1 MGRNAL
7 MRAFVTAATA
17 ATAFVSV
24 VSITAPA
31 FAHADTAVVASDS
44 TEQSKVYRDRVL
56 RIGAI
61 DSRPEVRSAAW
72 AALTSSR
79 GAIAVKEF
87 LTTGVYAARQRAA
100 DNARRN
106 KDYITRVN
114 RNAVPGSAVANSSAR
129 MLKSFTTDEER
140 ARYVQTGLAE
150 AQELDRVNNDRD
162 QERFAEQAK
171 ADRDYVAQ
179 LAATD
184 PGPQVRDAAARAL
197 AAGTDYDIGLF
208 FKYHW
213 ASAAALDQEAFR
225 RFVADQDAIWLVRI
239 TVLIEAAE
247 AAEKAERES
256 SGELARKAR
265 LEAIGHWRAIQTD
278 SNASSV
284 NWEGERDNADSQAA
298 SWAAIVAHARAA
310 STGQDWASVIARGDE
325 AGRAWADHARDA
337 VAQAAAWKSIAER
350 ARESAEAA
358 ENRDLGDR

>member
-7 MRAFVTAATA
+7 MRAFVTTVAAAAAFALAGTASAAT
-17 ATAFVSV
+17 
-24 VSITAPA
+24 
-31 FAHADTAVVASDS
+31 DSD
-44 TEQSKVYRDRVL
+44 EQSKVYRDRVL
-56 RIGAI
+56 RIGTI

-79 GAIAVKEF
+79 GTVAVKEF
-87 LTTGVYAARQRAA
+87 LTTGVYAARQKAV

-106 KDYITRVN
+106 KDYIIRVN
-114 RNAVPGSAVANSSAR
+114 RSAVPNSAVANSSSR
-129 MLKSFTTDEER
+129 MLDASTTDEQR
-140 ARYVQTGLAE
+140 VKYVQTGLAE
-150 AQELDRVNNDRD
+150 AQELDRVNNNRD
-162 QERFAEQAK
+162 QEKFAEQAQ
-171 ADRDYVAQ
+171 ADRDYVTQ
-179 LAATD
+179 LAAHD
-184 PGPQVRDAAARAL
+184 PGPQVRDAASRAV

-239 TVLIEAAE
+239 NVLIEAAQ

-256 SGELARKAR
+256 SGEFARKAR
-265 LEAIGHWRAIQTD
+265 LEAIGHWRTIQTE
-278 SNASSV
+278 SNGSSV
-284 NWEGERDNADSQAA
+284 NWEGERDNADAQAT

-310 STGQDWASVIARGDE
+310 ATGQDWASVITRGTD
-325 AGRAWADHARDA
+325 AGKAWSDHADWA
-337 VAQAAAWKSIAER
+337 VAQASAWKSIAER